1 MENLK
6 QAFRMW
12 EWLVA
17 TVVLVLLLWWLSP
30 ANLPVLVYKLSLVTL
45 AAVVGYWLDRR
56 LFRGASYDRFLTEER
71 DPQLASWSMMRR
83 ALIVAACILGVT
95 MGL

>member
-1 MENLK
+1 M
-6 QAFRMW
+6 QALRMW
-12 EWLVA
+12 EWVLA
-17 TVVLVLLLWWLSP
+17 TAALLLLLWWLAP

-56 LFRGASYDRFLTEER
+56 LFRGASWDQYGGSSQILIAT
-71 DPQLASWSMMRR
+71 AMMRR
-83 ALIVAACILGVT
+83 AVIVAAVVLGVT